1 MTDVWRINAVPMNEK
16 KYGKHPTQK
25 PLKLFE
31 RMILAC
37 TNRNDIILDPFM
49 GSGTSMVVAKKLGR
63 RYIGIEKEEIYFNIA
78 KKRINVTKNNEK

>member
-1 MTDVWRINAVPMNEK
+1 
-16 KYGKHPTQK
+16 
-25 PLKLFE
+25 
-31 RMILAC
+31 
-37 TNRNDIILDPFM
+37 M